1 MNEIVNELT
10 EEDMKDL
17 RNSQVQQKEGE
28 PESQELTDGAS
39 KFKMNGRDYVK
50 KGQQFMKEELQK
62 VVDRN
67 QISSKLQVPLTR
79 SNNISSF
86 QAI

>member
-17 RNSQVQQKEGE
+17 RNAQVQQKEGE

-39 KFKMNGRDYVK
+39 KSKMSRKDYVK
-50 KGQQFMKEELQK
+50 EGQQRMKEEL
-62 VVDRN
+62 
-67 QISSKLQVPLTR
+67 
-79 SNNISSF
+79 
-86 QAI
+86 

>member
-17 RNSQVQQKEGE
+17 RNAQVQQKEGE

-39 KFKMNGRDYVK
+39 KSKMNGKDYVK
-50 KGQQFMKEELQK
+50 KGQQLMKEELQR

-67 QISSKLQVPLTR
+67 QISSKLQVTLTR